1 MGQSFPIPTPGP
13 LEEQQGGTF
22 SILVALMRRLLAP
35 DGCPWDREQSIYSL
49 RKYVLEEACE
59 VLDAIDSGDRH
70 SLAEELGDLALQ
82 IAFIAELGRREG
94 AFGPDDVMCG
104 IVEKLVRRHPHVF
117 GDVEVEG
124 SADVT
129 RNWDAI
135 KAAEKKER
143 PLLDNIPRA
152 LPALH
157 AAQRVSERVAQV
169 GFDWPN
175 AAGSR
180 TKLDEELAELDA
192 AIAAGDKREV
202 EAELGDVL
210 FALTNLARHYELD
223 AEAALRRTTDK
234 FRSRFSHVE
243 RRVRER
249 HGDWPRDA
257 GGKAKHGLSLDELD
271 GYWDEAKARTN
282 ERL

>member
-1 MGQSFPIPTPGP
+1 MGQSFPIPAPGP
-13 LEEQQGGTF
+13 LEEQRGGTF
-22 SILVALMRRLLAP
+22 SSLVALMRRLLAP
-35 DGCPWDREQSIYSL
+35 DGCPWDREQSIQSL

-59 VLDAIDSGDRH
+59 VLDAIDSGDRN
-70 SLAEELGDLALQ
+70 SLVEELGDLALQ

-117 GDVEVEG
+117 GDAEVSG

-129 RNWDAI
+129 RNWESI
-135 KAAEKKER
+135 KAIEKADR
-143 PLLDNIPRA
+143 LLLDDIPRA
-152 LPALH
+152 LPALD
-157 AAQRVSERVAQV
+157 AAHRVSERAARV

-180 TKLDEELAELDA
+180 AKLDEELAELDA
-192 AIAAGDKREV
+192 AIGAGDKQEV
-202 EAELGDVL
+202 QAELGDVL

-234 FRSRFSHVE
+234 FRNRFAHVE
-243 RRVRER
+243 ARVRQR
-249 HGDWPRDA
+249 HGDWPRDSR
-257 GGKAKHGLSLDELD
+257 GKPTRGLPLNELD
-271 GYWDEAKARTN
+271 AYWDEAKVRAK
-282 ERL
+282 